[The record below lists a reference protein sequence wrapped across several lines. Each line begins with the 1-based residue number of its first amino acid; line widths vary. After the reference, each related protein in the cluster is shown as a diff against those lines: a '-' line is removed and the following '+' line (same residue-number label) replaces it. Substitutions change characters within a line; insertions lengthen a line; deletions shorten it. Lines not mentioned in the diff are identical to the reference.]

1 MFTLGLA
8 AVDGFGNIDFYY
20 LYIAT
25 FFLDAAMIDAISDF
39 AKRVRSDGQ

>member
-8 AVDGFGNIDFYY
+8 AVDSFGNIDFYL

-25 FFLDAAMIDAISDF
+25 FFLDAATIDAISDF
-39 AKRVRSDGQ
+39 AKRGKSND